1 MLWPRE
7 GGRFISERAKNVQV
21 VPEGVE
27 KVAVMLS
34 ESVKEGK
41 MNLKEF
47 LQNDVL
53 PVDKGLTEEQL
64 LNWTFLVDT
73 LNFNFWT
80 PDGEPK
86 YTVRDKGR
94 KRTGYMAMVAA
105 INRAIDEGKKI
116 YDPNYYSKL
125 TLDDIKH
132 IFRSETKSSMPL
144 FDERVRVLGEVGK
157 KLNEEYEGTFLNV
170 LKKADCSALKLVDI
184 VTSEFEC
191 FRDVAKYEGQEVA
204 MFKRAQILASD
215 IWVLFKGEGLG
226 AFTDIDKLTIFAD
239 YRVPQ
244 AMAHFGVLKYSPSLE
259 EKLKKQHIFQS
270 GEQEEVEI
278 RGCSIHAAELIV
290 ERMKDLLSQSGCS
303 ASINSAKVDF
313 FLWDYRLT
321 NAAAL
326 ESVPYH
332 RVRCIYY

>member
-1 MLWPRE
+1 ML
-7 GGRFISERAKNVQV
+7 
-21 VPEGVE
+21 
-27 KVAVMLS
+27 L
-34 ESVKEGK
+34 
-41 MNLKEF
+41 
-47 LQNDVL
+47 LQNDIL

-86 YTVRDKGR
+86 YTVKDKGR
-94 KRTGYMAMVAA
+94 VCSVVNIMYILIVVTCFSMMNIRLQKILGMDDLFCECSKVLILSNIFFILKQKRTGYMAMVAA

-125 TLDDIKH
+125 TIDDIKH
-132 IFRSETKSSMPL
+132 IFRSETESTMPL
-144 FDERVRVLGEVGK
+144 FNERVRVLGEVGK
-157 KLNEEYEGTFLNV
+157 KLIEEYDGTFLNV

-215 IWVLFKGEGLG
+215 IWVLFRGQGLG

-259 EKLKKQHIFQS
+259 EKLKKQHVFQS
-270 GEQEEVEI
+270 GEREEVRE
-278 RGCSIHAAELIV
+278 GYLF
-290 ERMKDLLSQSGCS
+290 
-303 ASINSAKVDF
+303 DF
-313 FLWDYRLT
+313 ISFNCY
-321 NAAAL
+321 
-326 ESVPYH
+326 
-332 RVRCIYY
+332 